1 VVTRE
6 GADRGGGRL
15 AGRVAIVTGATRG
28 IGRATSLLF
37 RVEGAAVIGWDLS
50 WQEPPAAGDA
60 EDLRAELDLRDAAAV
75 RFEAG
80 RVLDAAGR
88 VDILVNN
95 AGVTR
100 GHVAAESLA
109 PSAWEFMLDT
119 NARGA
124 LHAVQAV
131 VPAMKA
137 RGYGRILNV
146 SSVLARHGFPGQTA
160 YAASK
165 AAIEGMTRVWA
176 KEFGPWGITVNA
188 VAPGY
193 VRTAMNEAN
202 GPGVERQV
210 VARTPLGRLGE
221 SEDVARALLFLASA
235 EAGFVTGAVLP
246 VDGGFSP

>member
-1 VVTRE
+1 MTARLFRDE
-6 GADRGGGRL
+6 GA
-15 AGRVAIVTGATRG
+15 V
-28 IGRATSLLF
+28 
-37 RVEGAAVIGWDLS
+37 VIGWDMS
-50 WQEPPAAGDA
+50 WEDSPGPRGA
-60 EDLRAELDLRDAAAV
+60 EELRAEVDLRDAAAV
-75 RFEAG
+75 RYQAD
-80 RVLDAAGR
+80 RVLEAAGR

-100 GHVAAESLA
+100 GFVPAESLT
-109 PSAWEFMLDT
+109 PVAWDLIVDT
-119 NARGA
+119 NTRGA

-137 RGYGRILNV
+137 RSYGRILNV

-202 GPGVERQV
+202 GPEVERLV
-210 VARTPLGRLGE
+210 RERTPLGRLGE
-221 SEDVARALLFLASA
+221 SEDVAHAFLFLASA
-235 EAGFVTGAVLP
+235 EASFVTGAVLP

>member
-1 VVTRE
+1 MS
-6 GADRGGGRL
+6 ARGGDGRL
-15 AGRVAIVTGATRG
+15 EGRVAIVTGASRG
-28 IGRATSLLF
+28 IGRATALLF
-37 RVEGAAVIGWDLS
+37 RAEGAVVIGWDQS
-50 WQEPPAAGDA
+50 WQDSPEPRGA
-60 EDLRAELDLRDAAAV
+60 EDLRAEVDLRDAAAV
-75 RFEAG
+75 RFQAD
-80 RVLDAAGR
+80 RVLEAAGR

-100 GHVAAESLA
+100 GFVPAESLT
-109 PSAWEFMLDT
+109 PVAWDLIVDT
-119 NARGA
+119 NTRGA

-137 RGYGRILNV
+137 RSYGRILNV

-202 GPGVERQV
+202 GPEVERLV
-210 VARTPLGRLGE
+210 RERTPLGRLGE
-221 SEDVARALLFLASA
+221 SEDVAHAFLFLASA
-235 EAGFVTGAVLP
+235 EASFVTGAVLP

>member
-1 VVTRE
+1 VS
-6 GADRGGGRL
+6 ARGGNGRL
-15 AGRVAIVTGATRG
+15 DGRVAIVTGASRG
-28 IGRATSLLF
+28 IGRATALLF
-37 RVEGAAVIGWDLS
+37 RAEGAVVIGWDLS
-50 WQEPPAAGDA
+50 WQEPPGPGDA
-60 EDLRAELDLRDAAAV
+60 EDLRAEVDLRDAAAV
-75 RFEAG
+75 RVEAS
-80 RVLDAAGR
+80 RVLEAAGR

-100 GHVAAESLA
+100 GFVPAESLPPA
-109 PSAWEFMLDT
+109 AWDLILDT

-176 KEFGPWGITVNA
+176 RELGPWGITVNA

-202 GPGVERQV
+202 GPDVERQV
-210 VARTPLGRLGE
+210 RERTPLGRLGE
-221 SEDVARALLFLASA
+221 SEDVAHAFLFLASA
-235 EAGFVTGAVLP
+235 EASFVTGAVLP

>member
-1 VVTRE
+1 M
-6 GADRGGGRL
+6 
-15 AGRVAIVTGATRG
+15 
-28 IGRATSLLF
+28 
-37 RVEGAAVIGWDLS
+37 IGWDVS
-50 WQEPPAAGDA
+50 WQEPPGPGD
-60 EDLRAELDLRDAAAV
+60 EDLRAEVDLRDAAAV

-80 RVLDAAGR
+80 RVLETAGR

-100 GHVAAESLA
+100 GFVSAELLPS
-109 PSAWEFMLDT
+109 SAWDLIFDT

-124 LHAVQAV
+124 FHAVQAV

-137 RGYGRILNV
+137 RGYGRILNI
-146 SSVLARHGFPGQTA
+146 SSVLARYGFPGQTA

-176 KEFGPWGITVNA
+176 REFGPWGITVNA

-202 GPGVERQV
+202 GPEVERRV
-210 VARTPLGRLGE
+210 RERTPLGRLGE
-221 SEDVARALLFLASA
+221 SEDVAQAFLFLASA
-235 EAGFVTGAVLP
+235 EASFVTGAVLA
-246 VDGGFSP
+246 VDGGFTP

>member
-1 VVTRE
+1 M
-6 GADRGGGRL
+6 GNGRL
-15 AGRVAIVTGATRG
+15 EGRVAIVTGASRG
-28 IGRATSLLF
+28 IGHATALLF
-37 RVEGAAVIGWDLS
+37 RAEGAVVIGWDLS
-50 WQEPPAAGDA
+50 WPDPTGPDGA
-60 EDLRAELDLRDAAAV
+60 EDLRAEVDLRDAEAV

-100 GHVAAESLA
+100 GFVPAESLP
-109 PSAWEFMLDT
+109 PSAWDLMLDT
-119 NARGA
+119 NARGV

-202 GPGVERQV
+202 GPEVERQV
-210 VARTPLGRLGE
+210 VERTPLGRLGE

-235 EAGFVTGAVLP
+235 ESSFVTGAVLP

>member
-1 VVTRE
+1 VS
-6 GADRGGGRL
+6 ARGGNGRL
-15 AGRVAIVTGATRG
+15 DGRVAIVTGASRG
-28 IGRATSLLF
+28 IGRATALLF
-37 RVEGAAVIGWDLS
+37 RAEGAVVIGWDLS
-50 WQEPPAAGDA
+50 WQEPPGPGDA
-60 EDLRAELDLRDAAAV
+60 EDLRAEVDLRDAAAV

-100 GHVAAESLA
+100 GFVPAESLT
-109 PSAWEFMLDT
+109 PPAWDLMLDT

-137 RGYGRILNV
+137 QGYGRILNV
-146 SSVLARHGFPGQTA
+146 SSVMARHGFPGQTA

-176 KEFGPWGITVNA
+176 RELGPWGITVNA

-202 GPGVERQV
+202 GPEVERQV
-210 VARTPLGRLGE
+210 RERTPLGRLGE
-221 SEDVARALLFLASA
+221 SEDVAHAFLFLASA
-235 EAGFVTGAVLP
+235 EASFVTGAVLP

>member
-1 VVTRE
+1 MS
-6 GADRGGGRL
+6 AGGGSGRL
-15 AGRVAIVTGATRG
+15 EGRVAIVTGASRG
-28 IGRATSLLF
+28 IGRATALLF
-37 RVEGAAVIGWDLS
+37 RAEGAVVIGWDLS
-50 WQEPPAAGDA
+50 FRDTPEPDGA
-60 EDLRAELDLRDAAAV
+60 EDLRAEVDLRDADAV
-75 RFEAG
+75 RLEAA
-80 RVLDAAGR
+80 RVLEAAGR

-100 GHVAAESLA
+100 GFLPAEALPPA
-109 PSAWEFMLDT
+109 AWELMLDT

-137 RGYGRILNV
+137 RRYGRILNV

-176 KEFGPWGITVNA
+176 RELGPWGITVNA

-202 GPGVERQV
+202 GPEVEKQV
-210 VARTPLGRLGE
+210 VGRTPLGRLGE
-221 SEDVARALLFLASA
+221 SDDVARAFLFLASGDA
-235 EAGFVTGAVLP
+235 SFVTGAVLP

>member
-1 VVTRE
+1 MS
-6 GADRGGGRL
+6 GGGGRL
-15 AGRVAIVTGATRG
+15 EGRVAIVTGASRG
-28 IGRATSLLF
+28 IGRATALLF
-37 RVEGAAVIGWDLS
+37 RAEGAVVIGWDLS
-50 WQEPPAAGDA
+50 FRETPEPDGA
-60 EDLRAELDLRDAAAV
+60 EDLRAEVDLRDAEAV

-80 RVLDAAGR
+80 RVLEAAGR

-100 GHVAAESLA
+100 GFLPAESV
-109 PSAWEFMLDT
+109 PPPAWDLIVDT

-124 LHAVQAV
+124 LHAVQAF

-137 RGYGRILNV
+137 RRYGRIVNV

-176 KEFGPWGITVNA
+176 RELGPWGITVNA

-202 GPGVERQV
+202 GPEVERQV

-221 SEDVARALLFLASA
+221 SEDVARAFLFLASE
-235 EAGFVTGAVLP
+235 EAAFVTGAILP

>member
-1 VVTRE
+1 MS
-6 GADRGGGRL
+6 AHGGRGRL
-15 AGRVAIVTGATRG
+15 EGRVAIVTGASRG
-28 IGRATSLLF
+28 IGRATALLF
-37 RVEGAAVIGWDLS
+37 RAEGAVVIGWDLS
-50 WQEPPAAGDA
+50 WGETPAPDGAD
-60 EDLRAELDLRDAAAV
+60 DLRAEVDLRDAEAV

-100 GHVAAESLA
+100 GFLPAESLS
-109 PSAWEFMLDT
+109 PSAWDLMLDT

-131 VPAMKA
+131 APAMRA

-176 KEFGPWGITVNA
+176 RELGPWGITVNA

-193 VRTAMNEAN
+193 VRTAMNDAN
-202 GPGVERQV
+202 GPAVERQV
-210 VARTPLGRLGE
+210 VERTPLGRLGE
-221 SEDVARALLFLASA
+221 SEDVARAFLFLASD
-235 EAGFVTGAVLP
+235 EASFVTGAVLP

>member
-1 VVTRE
+1 MS
-6 GADRGGGRL
+6 ARGGNGRL
-15 AGRVAIVTGATRG
+15 EGRVAIVTGASRG
-28 IGRATSLLF
+28 IGRVTARLF
-37 RVEGAAVIGWDLS
+37 RDEGAVVIGWDLS
-50 WQEPPAAGDA
+50 WEDSPGPRGA
-60 EDLRAELDLRDAAAV
+60 EELRAEVDLRDAAAV
-75 RFEAG
+75 RYQAD
-80 RVLDAAGR
+80 RVLEAAGR

-100 GHVAAESLA
+100 GFVPAVSLTPAAWDLIV
-109 PSAWEFMLDT
+109 DT
-119 NARGA
+119 NTRGA

-137 RGYGRILNV
+137 RSYGRILNV

-202 GPGVERQV
+202 GPEVERLV
-210 VARTPLGRLGE
+210 RERTPLGRLGE
-221 SEDVARALLFLASA
+221 SEDVAHAFLFLASA
-235 EAGFVTGAVLP
+235 EASFVTGAVLP

>member
-1 VVTRE
+1 VS
-6 GADRGGGRL
+6 ARGGNGRL
-15 AGRVAIVTGATRG
+15 DGRVAIVTGASRG
-28 IGRATSLLF
+28 IGRATALLF
-37 RVEGAAVIGWDLS
+37 RAEGAVVIGWDLS
-50 WQEPPAAGDA
+50 WQEPPGPGDA
-60 EDLRAELDLRDAAAV
+60 EDLRAEVDLRDAAAV
-75 RFEAG
+75 RFEAD

-100 GHVAAESLA
+100 GFVPAESLT
-109 PSAWEFMLDT
+109 PPAWDLILDT

-165 AAIEGMTRVWA
+165 AAIEAMTRVWA
-176 KEFGPWGITVNA
+176 RELGPWGITVNA

-202 GPGVERQV
+202 GPEVERQV
-210 VARTPLGRLGE
+210 RERTPLGRLGE
-221 SEDVARALLFLASA
+221 SEDVAHAFLFLASA
-235 EAGFVTGAVLP
+235 EASFVTGAVLP